1 MAGRGR
7 GSQFAS
13 ISDGLGLG
21 RGRMDLQNAD
31 PPPVYPPLGSRP
43 HYPQMLPENDYM
55 LAVMKDFTNQM
66 RDSQFAIS
74 ASDNDSYNKGI
85 VIERFSD
92 KPQGF
97 IQKPLVGID
106 WRRFPKELCPSS
118 ETKKSKRKG
127 GTASKPNLVSKKA
140 KVKVNP
146 DDILNKLEQAEK
158 NGANEDED
166 GNEGSDVEGS
176 DKEDDN
182 VENKNE
188 ENLDSDEIDEELDE
202 GTDYANN
209 FFDNGENYLDDEDDN
224 LDEGGIY

>member
-21 RGRMDLQNAD
+21 RGRMDLQNTD

-92 KPQGF
+92 KPQVSWL
-97 IQKPLVGID
+97 LV
-106 WRRFPKELCPSS
+106 
-118 ETKKSKRKG
+118 T
-127 GTASKPNLVSKKA
+127 
-140 KVKVNP
+140 
-146 DDILNKLEQAEK
+146 
-158 NGANEDED
+158 
-166 GNEGSDVEGS
+166 
-176 DKEDDN
+176 
-182 VENKNE
+182 
-188 ENLDSDEIDEELDE
+188 
-202 GTDYANN
+202 N
-209 FFDNGENYLDDEDDN
+209 FFFTFFQCIMCLPLMFILTYSGFVSDGSSSS
-224 LDEGGIY
+224 